1 MALYNSFYLQPLE
14 AMKFLAKLFARN
26 EIPPEQGA
34 SALPVLPDHEVR
46 LQAPVASPSTL
57 DAIQRDLFD
66 SIESTQDNF
75 FIQGQAGTG
84 KSTFVQYLKDHSSK
98 RLRVVCPT
106 AIAALN
112 VGGVTIHSLFQFPF
126 SDFFIFENLE
136 VKRKTAQ
143 ILQKTD
149 LLIIDEVS
157 MVRPD
162 MLDAIDLIARQ
173 ARTNDAPF
181 GGLQVLLIGDLCQLP
196 PVITSG
202 VKHVFEREYGHKE
215 AYFFDAAAYRDGGFK
230 KVELTKVYRQSD
242 PDLLLNLAKI
252 RQDDDI
258 EEAVAY
264 FNTAKIHDMEIIKTS
279 LTITPYRRVA
289 DGINAARLE
298 ALQTPLR
305 TYPCAVSGQ
314 FDDKAETPAPRV
326 LALKVGALV
335 IFNRNISPECINGTS
350 GAVAGLDDD
359 VISVR
364 LRSGKIVP
372 VARETW
378 QKFAY
383 EYSRDTG
390 KVEEKEVGRFTQ
402 FPLQLGYALTIHKAQ
417 GKTLDKVIID
427 MDRGTFAHGQLYV
440 ALSRTRTKADMHIL
454 KRVDES
460 DVILDKRVVEFLGYN
475 PAR

>member
-1 MALYNSFYLQPLE
+1 MYVKPLFTGT
-14 AMKFLAKLFARN
+14 MKNFLSKLFSH
-26 EIPPEQGA
+26 EPEKATSTVREQ
-34 SALPVLPDHEVR
+34 SAAIDHEHK
-46 LQAPVASPSTL
+46 LQKPVTAPHSL
-57 DAIQRDLFD
+57 DDVQRDLFEA
-66 SIESTQDNF
+66 IEKTQDNF
-75 FIQGQAGTG
+75 FVQGQAGTG

-126 SDFFIFENLE
+126 SDFFILENLE

-149 LLIIDEVS
+149 LLVIDEVS

-162 MLDAIDLIARQ
+162 MLDAIEMIART
-173 ARTNDAPF
+173 ARKNNAPF

-202 VKHVFEREYGHKE
+202 VKHVFEREYGHTE
-215 AYFFDAAAYRDGGFK
+215 AYFFDAAAYRNGDFC
-230 KVELTKVYRQSD
+230 KVELTKVYRQHD
-242 PDLLLNLAKI
+242 MELLNHLANI
-252 RQDDDI
+252 RTDEAI

-264 FNTAKIHDMEIIKTS
+264 FNTAKIRETEVVKTA

-289 DGINAARLE
+289 DGINAARLDS
-298 ALQTPLR
+298 LQAPAR
-305 TYPCAVSGQ
+305 TYACTVSGQ

-326 LALKVGALV
+326 LTLKVGALV

-350 GAVAGLDDD
+350 GIVAGMDDD
-359 VISVR
+359 AISVR
-364 LRSGKIVP
+364 LRSGSTVA
-372 VARETW
+372 VAREKW

-383 EYSRDTG
+383 EYNRDTG
-390 KVEEKEVGRFTQ
+390 KVEETEVGTFTQ

-427 MDRGTFAHGQLYV
+427 MDKGTFAHGQLYV
-440 ALSRTRTKADMHIL
+440 ALSRTRAKMDMHIL

-460 DVILDKRVVEFLGYN
+460 DVILDKRVVDFLN
-475 PAR
+475 

>member
-1 MALYNSFYLQPLE
+1 MVNISKIFSSIIGCAAS
-14 AMKFLAKLFARN
+14 N
-26 EIPPEQGA
+26 EHEVA
-34 SALPVLPDHEVR
+34 SSLPDIEAKPPPAADQQVTAMH
-46 LQAPVASPSTL
+46 TL
-57 DAIQRDLFD
+57 DDVQQDLFD
-66 SIESTQDNF
+66 AIETTQSNF

-98 RLRVVCPT
+98 RLRAVCPT

-126 SDFFIFENLE
+126 SDFFILENLE
-136 VKRKTAQ
+136 VKRKTSQ
-143 ILQKTD
+143 ILKKTD
-149 LLIIDEVS
+149 MLIIDEVS

-162 MLDAIDLIARQ
+162 MLDAIEMIARK
-173 ARTNDAPF
+173 ARKNDAPF
-181 GGLQVLLIGDLCQLP
+181 GGLQILLIGDLCQLP

-202 VKHVFEREYGHKE
+202 VRHVFEREYGHKE
-215 AYFFDAAAYRDGGFK
+215 AYFFDAAAYSEGGFR
-230 KVELTKVYRQSD
+230 KVELTNVYRQN
-242 PDLLLNLAKI
+242 DLELLHYLGKI

-264 FNTAKIHDMEIIKTS
+264 FNTAKIADMAIVKTA

-289 DGINAARLE
+289 DGINTARLE
-298 ALQTPLR
+298 ALQTPAR
-305 TYPCAVSGQ
+305 TYPCAVTGQ
-314 FDDKAETPAPRV
+314 FDNDKAETPAPR
-326 LALKVGALV
+326 LLTLKVGALI

-350 GAVAGLDDD
+350 GTVAGLEDD

-364 LRSGKIVP
+364 LRNGKTVP

-390 KVEEKEVGRFTQ
+390 KVEEKEVGKFTQ

-440 ALSRTRTKADMHIL
+440 ALSRTRAKADMHIL

-460 DVILDKRVVEFLGYN
+460 DVILDRRVVEFLRN
-475 PAR
+475 